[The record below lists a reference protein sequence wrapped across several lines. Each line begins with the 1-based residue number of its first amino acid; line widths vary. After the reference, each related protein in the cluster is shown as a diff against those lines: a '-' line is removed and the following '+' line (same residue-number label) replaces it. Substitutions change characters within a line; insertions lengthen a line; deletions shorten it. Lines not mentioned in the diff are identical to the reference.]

1 MAQLFRITS
10 LLGYLYLVALGVG
23 VVSFLIA
30 LFSQHVLGMA
40 PCAWCVFQRLIL
52 LGVCFFALLACFFH
66 QKAQPKSTL
75 VMGFLLV
82 LSSLT
87 GIASAWHQYTVAAA
101 QFSCSLTFADKAIT
115 QLGLDKALP
124 KVFGIYASCMDAKV
138 SLLGLDYALWA
149 LGLFIFLSMIG
160 LAALGLQYYQR
171 PPNQLPRS
179 R

>member
-1 MAQLFRITS
+1 MAQFSRVMS
-10 LLGYLYLVALGVG
+10 LPGYFYLTALAIGI
-23 VVSFLIA
+23 VSFLIA

-52 LGVCFFALLACFFH
+52 LGACFFALLAYVFH
-66 QKAQPKSTL
+66 QKTYPKSTL
-75 VMGFLLV
+75 VMGFLFVFSALA
-82 LSSLT
+82 
-87 GIASAWHQYTVAAA
+87 GIVSAWHQYSVAAN

-149 LGLFIFLSMIG
+149 FNLFIILSAIG
-160 LAALGLQYYQR
+160 VAALW
-171 PPNQLPRS
+171 
-179 R
+179 